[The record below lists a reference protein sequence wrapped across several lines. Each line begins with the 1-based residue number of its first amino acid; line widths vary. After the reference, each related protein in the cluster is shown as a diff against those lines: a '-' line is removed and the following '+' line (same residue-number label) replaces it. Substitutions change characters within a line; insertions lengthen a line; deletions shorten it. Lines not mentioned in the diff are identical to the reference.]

1 MTTLTSQD
9 YGSLLDKSLQFDN
22 LKSGSLIKATI
33 EKVGP
38 EYVLVNTTLK
48 SESIIPL
55 KEFLNDK
62 DEFSYN
68 IGDQVT
74 VMIETIDNGLG
85 ETCLSREKAIR
96 IEQWSSLE
104 RAKNDATPVM
114 GTITERVKGGFTVD
128 LEGMRAFLPGSQV
141 DMKPVKD
148 MNQLEQQTM
157 EFKIVKMD
165 KKRNNVVVS
174 RRALI
179 EESNKEG
186 RAEVLQAIEEGAEL
200 RGIVKNLTD
209 YGAFIDLG
217 GLDGLLHITDMSW
230 KRVKHPSDMIQVGEE
245 ITVKVLSFDKEKQRV
260 SLGLKQ
266 LSGDPWSDMVKRF
279 PVGTRL
285 IGKVNNTTEYGCF
298 VEIDDGI
305 EGLVHMSELDWTN
318 KNIHP
323 SKVVQID
330 QEVEVMV
337 LDIEET
343 RRRISLGIKQ
353 CKPNPWKEFENNHS
367 MDEVIAAK
375 VKSITDFGIFL
386 GLEGEIDGLVHIND
400 IAWNQAGE
408 VAIRTFKK
416 GQEVKAVILSIDSER
431 ERISLGMK
439 QIEADPFEEFFIDHP
454 INTVVNGTIN
464 AVDSKRVVLDLPHG
478 LQGSIKRDEFSEAEL
493 EVGSKIQST
502 VANTEPKNFMIQLTT
517 KQIKATKGKKA
528 HQSSSQPIASATFG
542 DLMKDKLSNQEEE
555 QKH

>member
-1 MTTLTSQD
+1 MTVMTNHD
-9 YGSLLDKSLQFDN
+9 YASLLDSSIHFENIKT
-22 LKSGSLIKATI
+22 GTLIKAII

-38 EYVLVNTTLK
+38 EYVQVNTALK
-48 SESIIPL
+48 SESIIAV

-62 DEFSYN
+62 NEFSYK
-68 IGDQVT
+68 IGDTIT

-96 IEQWSSLE
+96 IEQWCSLE
-104 RAKNDATPVM
+104 RAKNEATPVT
-114 GTITERVKGGFTVD
+114 GTIIERVKGGFTVD

-148 MNQLEQQTM
+148 MNQLENQTM

-165 KKRNNVVVS
+165 KKRNNVVIS

-186 RAEVLQAIEEGAEL
+186 RAEVLQAIKEGAEL

-245 ITVKVLSFDKEKQRV
+245 ITVKVLSFDKQKQRV

-266 LSGDPWSDMVKRF
+266 LSGDPWSDMVQRF
-279 PVGTRL
+279 PVGTRI

-337 LDIEET
+337 LDIEES

-353 CKPNPWKEFENNHS
+353 CMPNPWKEFDNNHS
-367 MDEVIAAK
+367 SDEVINAK
-375 VKSITDFGIFL
+375 VKSITDFGVFL

-400 IAWNQAGE
+400 ISWNQSGE
-408 VAIRTFKK
+408 TAIRSYKK

-439 QIEADPFEEFFIDHP
+439 QIDADPYEEFFIDHP
-454 INTVVNGTIN
+454 INTVVDGTVSSIE
-464 AVDSKRVVLDLPHG
+464 AKRIILDLPHSLNG
-478 LQGSIKRDEFSEAEL
+478 VIKSDEFGENEI
-493 EVGSKIQST
+493 EVGAKIQST
-502 VANTEPKNFMIQLTT
+502 VACAEPKNYMIQLTT
-517 KQIKATKGKKA
+517 KQIKAVKATKSK
-528 HQSSSQPIASATFG
+528 SSSSNPIASATFG
-542 DLMKDKLSNQEEE
+542 DLMKDKMSNQDD
-555 QKH
+555 